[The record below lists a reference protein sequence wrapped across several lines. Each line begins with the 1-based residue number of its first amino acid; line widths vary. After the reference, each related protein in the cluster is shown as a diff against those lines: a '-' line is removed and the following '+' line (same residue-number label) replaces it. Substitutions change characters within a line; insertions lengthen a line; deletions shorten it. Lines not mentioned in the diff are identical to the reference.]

1 MIQIRRDC
9 RSGRSG
15 HHGIHTLHRNGETV
29 RAVPGLLSAP
39 QKDMNKLPVA
49 CYQLGEFCPNI
60 ATFWLAK
67 VGRNQ
72 SINTKFTKLITAR
85 WTPRNVKRNGE
96 GPKPPKDVV
105 WIENVSRAVRSLDGH
120 RRPKSSERLAQRD
133 KQYWRGERVSASQP
147 TNATASRPSD

>member
-1 MIQIRRDC
+1 MIPTRSDC
-9 RSGRSG
+9 RSGRRG

-72 SINTKFTKLITAR
+72 SINTQFTKLITAIWNPRYGTGRR
-85 WTPRNVKRNGE
+85 WSYGE
-96 GPKPPKDVV
+96 S
-105 WIENVSRAVRSLDGH
+105 NDGH
-120 RRPKSSERLAQRD
+120 RRKGHSSYLENCNFVPK
-133 KQYWRGERVSASQP
+133 Y
-147 TNATASRPSD
+147 